1 VCSWLGD
8 NVYIG
13 VLWRWE
19 SAWFTGL
26 QGKRGQV
33 DRGTGHVVGRQLK
46 SKKEASRLVKSYQE
60 TFQND

>member
-33 DRGTGHVVGRQLK
+33 DRGLATLWED
-46 SKKEASRLVKSYQE
+46 S
-60 TFQND
+60 

>member
-1 VCSWLGD
+1 MVCSWLGD

-19 SAWFTGL
+19 SAYVVYWV

-33 DRGTGHVVGRQLK
+33 DMKVDRGTGHV
-46 SKKEASRLVKSYQE
+46 
-60 TFQND
+60 